1 MLVMTFPDL
10 FRDRDVL
17 FFVDNVSTLSAC
29 VHGCRA
35 RGAPEM
41 GAISNAI
48 HLMSAIL
55 GSRTFFQH
63 VLGKANPADI
73 PSRVPFVFFF

>member
-1 MLVMTFPDL
+1 MLVMIFPDL

-48 HLMSAIL
+48 HLMCAIL
-55 GSRTFFQH
+55 GSRTFF
-63 VLGKANPADI
+63 
-73 PSRVPFVFFF
+73 